1 VEVKRVEEAA
11 PLPSWF
17 VPEGRNIYWYDADPQ
32 KVNPYLPKKKRG

>member
-1 VEVKRVEEAA
+1 VEEAA